1 MVNGRTAILH
11 FAQCHQQ
18 RSRHQLQAEYLQRRR
33 LHHFGLPAEAALDPF
48 VLTAPD
54 VAMLRIA
61 GNQQLATGVGP
72 DFINRTGA
80 VLIEEHTG
88 PVALGL
94 LAPGLDTVLALA
106 LKSRDVELHA
116 GSAQMVDQ
124 QRRLLRPDF
133 HRSAAAMAAA
143 AAASDGFEA
152 WQSPIVF
159 DQRIHLLVRRAR
171 ECQRLFCERGTET
184 RDMTLVE
191 SAQIGHLAQP
201 LRCAVPRIITGFSHC
216 CPVPPGHR

>member
-11 FAQCHQQ
+11 FAQCRQQ

-33 LHHFGLPAEAALDPF
+33 LHHFGLPAEAAFDPF

-133 HRSAAAMAAA
+133 HWSAAAMAATPLA
-143 AAASDGFEA
+143 TDGFGTRLTT
-152 WQSPIVF
+152 VF
-159 DQRIHLLVRRAR
+159 REQGLHLGMRRSR
-171 ECQRLFCERGTET
+171 ECQRLFCDRGTET

-201 LRCAVPRIITGFSHC
+201 LRDAVPRVVTGFSHC
-216 CPVPPGHR
+216 RSAPPGRR